1 MIMRLQHQRPDGE
14 IDTYHLK
21 PGRRYHIGRGSSC
34 EVRILDLK
42 LSRKHCAVEFADGA
56 WVAVDLMSTNGCKL
70 DGEQIVGSRPVRA
83 GSRIDAGQTTL
94 TVAAIVAED
103 AEPVAGSADADA
115 KVGADADVDAKVAAH
130 DHTETTRPAFEQEP
144 LPEGESNASAAA
156 ESKTDGRGKG
166 DGNDW
171 EPEAETDAL
180 VKTDALIP
188 NRPGLAKP
196 TSDRPITASHARRA
210 GAEPRRP
217 TAVFRSED
225 LKVNDDQ
232 DELQTQLNTPRPPDL
247 MAPPQAAAPPPA
259 SIPLPGAGEDRT
271 FFITVLGRRVGPLTR
286 TAARELKARELKG
299 SLTTSDL
306 EQYPLS

>member
-42 LSRKHCAVEFADGA
+42 LSRKHCAVEFTNGT
-56 WVAVDLMSTNGCKL
+56 WMAVDLMSTNGCKL
-70 DGEQIVGSRPVRA
+70 DGEQIVGSLPVRA
-83 GSRIDAGQTTL
+83 GSRIEAGQTVL
-94 TVAAIVAED
+94 TVAGIDDAADAEPTAAAGAAAAAED
-103 AEPVAGSADADA
+103 AAEPAQAL
-115 KVGADADVDAKVAAH
+115 
-130 DHTETTRPAFEQEP
+130 EQEP
-144 LPEGESNASAAA
+144 LPEGESNAAAAA
-156 ESKTDGRGKG
+156 ESKSYGRDDKAEGG
-166 DGNDW
+166 EW

-196 TSDRPITASHARRA
+196 GRPITASHARRA

-225 LKVNDDQ
+225 LKVGDDQ
-232 DELQTQLNTPRPPDL
+232 DNEQTQLNAPRPPGFS
-247 MAPPQAAAPPPA
+247 APPQEAPPIPA
-259 SIPLPGAGEDRT
+259 AVPLPGAGEDRT
-271 FFITVLGRRVGPLTR
+271 FYITVLGRRVGPLTR
-286 TAARELKARELKG
+286 SAARELKARELKG
-299 SLTTSDL
+299 TLTTSDL